1 MVRLV
6 RLPMDELR
14 HRGELRKKYFE
25 DPHYLR
31 WSDIVPGGM
40 NDFRYMSWGDDQLF
54 DYLLTNQFI
63 VQSSLTTLNTHLR
76 LGYKL
81 PINWSN
87 FYAYFDEQLN
97 DTENR
102 YIDDLT
108 KLLISNDNGHR
119 SSVKGLL
126 DKYRDE
132 RLTPAYDM
140 I

>member
-6 RLPMDELR
+6 RLPMDELK

-25 DPHYLR
+25 DPNYVR
-31 WSDIVPGGM
+31 WSDIVPGGI
-40 NDFRYMSWGDDQLF
+40 DSFEYASWGDHRLF
-54 DYLLTNQFI
+54 DCLMTNQIF
-63 VQSSLTTLNTHLR
+63 VRSSLTTLNTCLR
-76 LGYKL
+76 LGHKL
-81 PINWSN
+81 PVNWSN

-97 DTENR
+97 DPKNR

-108 KLLISNDNGHR
+108 QLIISNDAGHH

-132 RLTPAYDM
+132 RLTPIYDM